1 MIGKLDIK
9 HGRGHKSCVSFL
21 MEDLK
26 REFPTWRRMQDQAC
40 EQNNPNVNRIKI
52 KALFSRIETYQLIL
66 TLRFDIESRLKLRKF
81 CPNGIERV
89 ARPEEKRGIGESPVW
104 FKQCFPHGYG
114 CDCDEKNQNNDE
126 NNINLIPNE
135 NYSDADSWD
144 DFFSVNEMHNS
155 DSDSQDEENEELN
168 EIDHMLMLINSD
180 NEKLPQAQI
189 NEDPPEN
196 VSTSALK

>member
-1 MIGKLDIK
+1 MITI
-9 HGRGHKSCVSFL
+9 
-21 MEDLK
+21 
-26 REFPTWRRMQDQAC
+26 
-40 EQNNPNVNRIKI
+40 
-52 KALFSRIETYQLIL
+52 
-66 TLRFDIESRLKLRKF
+66 
-81 CPNGIERV
+81 
-89 ARPEEKRGIGESPVW
+89 
-104 FKQCFPHGYG
+104 
-114 CDCDEKNQNNDE
+114 DCDEKNQNNDE